1 MYCSC
6 TCGSLTAKIT
16 ELLSIVT
23 VLAPSACPD
32 AFLACK
38 DSRKEGGEVSH
49 DAGGVQNAVRRR
61 TEELHVIVFDVDNVF
76 IFLSLR
82 ARSVPTCPASI
93 VRSRNFIPRRIPCPR
108 YRSPQTIREF
118 TFDLFYDSAV
128 ITNHTIH
135 CMYVCMYMQRACRG
149 ATLLAHRSGINI
161 EQLRVTVYR
170 LMSRTTGLLDL
181 HGRFIQFEGGA
192 AQVW

>member
-76 IFLSLR
+76 IFLSFEGSLR
-82 ARSVPTCPASI
+82 AHLPSFDRSNEKLHSSKDPMSSLSFPAD
-93 VRSRNFIPRRIPCPR
+93 N
-108 YRSPQTIREF
+108 TG
-118 TFDLFYDSAV
+118 
-128 ITNHTIH
+128 IH
-135 CMYVCMYMQRACRG
+135 V
-149 ATLLAHRSGINI
+149 
-161 EQLRVTVYR
+161 
-170 LMSRTTGLLDL
+170 
-181 HGRFIQFEGGA
+181 
-192 AQVW
+192 